1 MGVAF
6 LLIILSLIVVISVV
20 AVRAKPDTTQWHPN
34 MRLHLNPVSLMDGS
48 TTRAV
53 FLMRRRDP
61 SGNWQYRKMTA
72 EEYWRYYPPKM

>member
-48 TTRAV
+48 K
-53 FLMRRRDP
+53 
-61 SGNWQYRKMTA
+61 SEQYF
-72 EEYWRYYPPKM
+72 